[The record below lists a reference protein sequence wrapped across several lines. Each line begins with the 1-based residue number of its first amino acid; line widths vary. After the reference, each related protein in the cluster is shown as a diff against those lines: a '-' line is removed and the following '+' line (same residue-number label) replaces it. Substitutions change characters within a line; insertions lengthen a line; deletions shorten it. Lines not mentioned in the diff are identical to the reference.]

1 MPIFTMLSVFLVLT
15 FGSFVIFD
23 MVNLRRARVSAR
35 LATVRLQN
43 VMARDMELEKPFY
56 ERVLSP
62 LIGAMARWGG
72 VLTPAGQR
80 ERLVAKLQQAG
91 YNQTGAIHLTL
102 AIKAIGVVGSLAAA
116 WLVGMKAAPV
126 GVLIGGFGT
135 AIALVAPE
143 LVINRMVADRQLQI
157 VRALPDTL
165 DLITASVE
173 AGLTMDGAIARI
185 VGRPSRGQ
193 MALAEELA
201 RYLQEIRLGTSRA
214 EALESLGK
222 RCGVAD
228 LQSVVAAL
236 LQADSLGVGIGT
248 VLRAQS
254 QHLRTR
260 RKQRAQEAAMKAPV
274 KMLFPLVLFIFPS
287 IFIVTLG
294 PAVIRII
301 DVFSHR

>member
-1 MPIFTMLSVFLVLT
+1 MPYFSMLLVFVVLT
-15 FGSFVIFD
+15 VGSLVVMD
-23 MVNLRRARVSAR
+23 LANPRRARVSAR
-35 LATVRLQN
+35 LANVRLQA
-43 VMARDMELEKPFY
+43 VLQRDTELEKSFF
-56 ERVLSP
+56 ERVLAPMVAAAS
-62 LIGAMARWGG
+62 RWGG

-80 ERLVAKLQQAG
+80 ARLVAKLQQAG
-91 YNQTGAIHLTL
+91 HHQASAINATM
-102 AIKAIGVVGSLAAA
+102 AIKAAGVVVALGAG
-116 WLVGMKAAPV
+116 WLLGTQAAPL
-126 GVLIGGFGT
+126 GVMVAGLGV
-135 AIALVAPE
+135 AVSLVAPE
-143 LVINRMVADRQLQI
+143 LVINRMVADRQSAI

-185 VGRPSRGQ
+185 VGRPSRAQ
-193 MALAEELA
+193 LALAEELG

-214 EALESLGK
+214 EALEALGR

-301 DVFSHR
+301 DVFGSK

>member
-1 MPIFTMLSVFLVLT
+1 M
-15 FGSFVIFD
+15 
-23 MVNLRRARVSAR
+23 
-35 LATVRLQN
+35 
-43 VMARDMELEKPFY
+43 K
-56 ERVLSP
+56 SP
-62 LIGAMARWGG
+62 PL
-72 VLTPAGQR
+72 
-80 ERLVAKLQQAG
+80 
-91 YNQTGAIHLTL
+91 
-102 AIKAIGVVGSLAAA
+102 
-116 WLVGMKAAPV
+116 

-143 LVINRMVADRQLQI
+143 VVINRMVAERQLQI
-157 VRALPDTL
+157 VKALPDTL

-185 VGRPSRGQ
+185 VNRPSRAQ
-193 MALAEELA
+193 YALAEELG
-201 RYLQEIRLGTSRA
+201 RYLQEIRLGTARA
-214 EALESLGK
+214 EALESLGR
-222 RCGVAD
+222 RCGVSD

-236 LQADSLGVGIGT
+236 LQADSLGVGVGT

-254 QHLRTR
+254 THLRTR

-301 DVFSHR
+301 DVFMNK

>member
-1 MPIFTMLSVFLVLT
+1 MPLFTVLSVFLVMTIGT
-15 FGSFVIFD
+15 FFIADLANV
-23 MVNLRRARVSAR
+23 RRARVSAR
-35 LATVRLQN
+35 LANVRLQT
-43 VMARDMELEKPFY
+43 VMQRDVELEKPFSS
-56 ERVLSP
+56 RVVMP
-62 LIGAMARWGG
+62 LVALAARWGN
-72 VLTPAGQR
+72 VLTPHGQR
-80 ERLVAKLQQAG
+80 ARLVAKLQAAG
-91 YNQTGAIHLTL
+91 HHGVSAIHVTL
-102 AIKAIGVVGSLAAA
+102 AVKGLALLGALGGA
-116 WLVGMKAAPV
+116 WLIAAKSGPA
-126 GVLIGGFGT
+126 GVLVGGVGA

-143 LVINRMVADRQLQI
+143 LVINRLVADRQLSL
-157 VRALPDTL
+157 VKSLPDTL

-173 AGLTMDGAIARI
+173 AGLTMDGAMARI
-185 VGRPSRGQ
+185 VSRPSRGQ
-193 MALAEELA
+193 TALAEELG

-214 EALESLGK
+214 EALEALGR

-248 VLRAQS
+248 VLRALS
-254 QHLRTR
+254 LHLRTR

-301 DVFSHR
+301 DTFASK

>member
-1 MPIFTMLSVFLVLT
+1 MPPVSLLIVFFVLT
-15 FGSFVIFD
+15 FGSFVLMD
-23 MVNLRRARVSAR
+23 LVSPRRARVSAR
-35 LATVRLQN
+35 LAHVRLST
-43 VMARDMELEKPFY
+43 VMQRDVELEKSFF
-56 ERVLSP
+56 ERVLEP
-62 LIGAMARWGG
+62 LVAAAARWGSA
-72 VLTPAGQR
+72 LTPAGQR
-80 ERLVAKLQQAG
+80 SRLVAKLQQAG
-91 YNQTGAIHLTL
+91 YHQAGAIHLTL
-102 AIKAIGVVGSLAAA
+102 AVKALGVVGSLVAA
-116 WLVGMKAAPV
+116 WLVGMGAAPLGVMV
-126 GVLIGGFGT
+126 GGIGV
-135 AIALVAPE
+135 AVSLVAPE
-143 LVINRMVADRQLQI
+143 LVINRMVNERQTAI

-165 DLITASVE
+165 DLVTASVE
-173 AGLTMDGAIARI
+173 AGLTMDGAIAR
-185 VGRPSRGQ
+185 VVARPSRAQ
-193 MALAEELA
+193 VALAEEFG

-214 EALESLGK
+214 EALESLGR

-301 DVFSHR
+301 DVFTK

>member
-1 MPIFTMLSVFLVLT
+1 MPIFTLLAMFAIFTVGSMLMLDAASP
-15 FGSFVIFD
+15 
-23 MVNLRRARVSAR
+23 RRARVSAR
-35 LATVRLQN
+35 LANVRLQT
-43 VMARDMELEKPFY
+43 VMQRDVELEKSFF
-56 ERVLSP
+56 ERVLEP
-62 LIGAMARWGG
+62 LIVAGSHWGA

-80 ERLVAKLQQAG
+80 ARLVTKLQQAG
-91 YNQTGAIHLTL
+91 HHRTSAINVTM
-102 AIKAIGVVGSLAAA
+102 AIKAAGVVGSLGAA
-116 WLVGMKAAPV
+116 WLVGLQAAPV
-126 GVLIGGFGT
+126 GVLIGGIGM
-135 AIALVAPE
+135 AVSLVAPE
-143 LVINRMVADRQLQI
+143 LVINRMVADRQLAI
-157 VRALPDTL
+157 VKALPDTL
-165 DLITASVE
+165 DLVTASVE

-185 VGRPSRGQ
+185 VARPSRAQ
-193 MALAEELA
+193 AALAEEFA

-214 EALESLGK
+214 EALEGLGR

-301 DVFSHR
+301 DTFANK